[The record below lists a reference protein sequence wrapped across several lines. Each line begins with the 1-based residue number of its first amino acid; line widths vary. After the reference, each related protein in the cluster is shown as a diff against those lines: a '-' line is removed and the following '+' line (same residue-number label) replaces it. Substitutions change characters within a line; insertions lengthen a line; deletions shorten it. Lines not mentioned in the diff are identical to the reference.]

1 MLMNRIS
8 CKLVA
13 GLWPAVKIAYFALS
27 PLCSSPIIGTGTI
40 FKSMH
45 APRSFFSEEARAHAL
60 WLLGDASNK
69 FLGCVLDAH
78 VCFCVA
84 CGAGAV
90 FGATAEPGGVPAGRP
105 PPPTPVNFLEPPVQ

>member
-8 CKLVA
+8 CKLVD
-13 GLWPAVKIAYFALS
+13 GLWPSVKIAYFALS
-27 PLCSSPIIGTGTI
+27 PLCSSPIIGTDTI

-90 FGATAEPGGVPAGRP
+90 FGATAEPGGCQQGVPRP
-105 PPPTPVNFLEPPVQ
+105 QL